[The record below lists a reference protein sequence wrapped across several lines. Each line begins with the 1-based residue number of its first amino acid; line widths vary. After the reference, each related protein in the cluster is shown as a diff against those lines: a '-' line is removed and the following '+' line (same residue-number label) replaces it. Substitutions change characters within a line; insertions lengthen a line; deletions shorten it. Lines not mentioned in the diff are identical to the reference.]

1 MSLRVG
7 LTAMILGIMFSPP
20 GVREYRTRVRSLS
33 IWRQILP
40 DVRSNHSPSMRCGR
54 FGTTRSPVPFRHPPP
69 ISYDLRGTPA
79 GDATIADR
87 TELIMNVL
95 ACTLNG
101 NDGLRDVAYRT
112 DGHLKVQGSRFKVQG
127 SRFKTSMFHSS
138 GSIPV
143 ACDMLLEACGLPLAA
158 LIVVSFASY
167 GN

>member
-1 MSLRVG
+1 VGELPIILSLRVG

-33 IWRQILP
+33 ISRQILP

-95 ACTLNG
+95 ACTANG

-127 SRFKTSMFHSS
+127 SRFK
-138 GSIPV
+138 V
-143 ACDMLLEACGLPLAA
+143 QDEY
-158 LIVVSFASY
+158 VSFVRINTGSM
-167 GN
+167 